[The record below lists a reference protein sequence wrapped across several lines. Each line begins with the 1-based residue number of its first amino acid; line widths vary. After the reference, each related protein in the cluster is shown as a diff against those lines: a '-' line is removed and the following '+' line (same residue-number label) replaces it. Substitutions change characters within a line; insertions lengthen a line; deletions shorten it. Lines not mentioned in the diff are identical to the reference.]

1 MARPKSSPPRKGQS
15 SLRIKY
21 PELYPAEKPKRK
33 RVVRNDPE
41 FDKAM
46 AEQFDRYAEAA
57 EAEGEGR

>member
-1 MARPKSSPPRKGQS
+1 MAKPSKPKKGLS
-15 SLRIKY
+15 SLRDKY

-33 RVVRNDPE
+33 RIVRDDPE

-57 EAEGEGR
+57 EAEGQGE